1 MSAQPL
7 YLEAGGEAFL
17 AFLHDPRD
25 GCGSRAVLLCPQ
37 LGWDDVCAYRSR
49 FEWAERLAAH
59 GFTAMRLDL
68 PGTGDSPGQHDDP
81 RRLEAWT
88 KAIGE
93 AARTLGERGA
103 ARVAAVGIGAG
114 GLVLWRAV
122 TAGAPVDELVLWAV
136 PAKGRLA
143 VRELKA
149 FAQVEE
155 QALGI
160 GEGQFAAGGFPQ
172 SDELLADL
180 GALDLTALPLPR
192 DVRVLLLE
200 RDTLPVDEAL
210 VETLDRAGIEVTT
223 GPGTGYGEMLAEPA
237 FAQPPHAVFELVES
251 WLGGAGSLL
260 PRDASEPGTAAVDE
274 RVSERTL
281 AVDHAGRRL
290 LGVLAEPEQQRERVC
305 AVLLNAGA
313 IRRIGPNRMWV
324 ELARRWAG
332 LGVPTLRLD
341 FAGIG
346 DAEGNGRFAD
356 VASLYQPEFAGQI
369 SAALDVLQQ
378 ELGAQRFVLTG
389 LCSGGYWAFQGA
401 LDDPRVVASASINA
415 GVLEWSPLLL
425 RDRRLQ
431 PLRASLRRHELGQL
445 PDLTRVIARRLRG
458 KAARAFGGDSLTKSF
473 DRLRD
478 RDTKVLLLFAELEPQ
493 LHELKRDGHLTA
505 LDRWPNMTVERL
517 PGRDHTLRPRPMQEQ
532 AHAALDQMLT
542 AVLRETGN
550 ASG

>member
-17 AFLHDPRD
+17 AFLHDPPD
-25 GCGSRAVLLCPQ
+25 GKGSRAVLLCPQ

-68 PGTGDSPGQHDDP
+68 PGTGDSPGRHDDP

-93 AARTLGERGA
+93 AARTLRERGA
-103 ARVAAVGIGAG
+103 TRLAAVGIGAG
-114 GLVLWRAV
+114 GLPLWRAV
-122 TAGAPVDELVLWAV
+122 AAGAPVDELVLWAV

-143 VRELKA
+143 VRELRA

-155 QALGI
+155 QALGV
-160 GEGQFAAGGFPQ
+160 GDGQFAAGGFPQ

-180 GALDLTALPLPR
+180 GALELTALPLPR
-192 DVRVLLLE
+192 DLRVLLLE
-200 RDTLPVDEAL
+200 RDTLPVAEAL

-223 GPGTGYGEMLAEPA
+223 GPGAGYGEMLAEPA

-251 WLGGAGSLL
+251 WLGEAGAVL
-260 PRDASEPGTAAVDE
+260 PPETPETGAASVTE
-274 RVSERTL
+274 RVSERPL
-281 AVDHAGRRL
+281 AIDQAGRRL
-290 LGVLAEPEQQRERVC
+290 VGVLAEPEQRREGVC

-324 ELARRWAG
+324 EIARRWAAQ
-332 LGVPTLRLD
+332 GVPTLRLD

-346 DAEGNGRFAD
+346 DAEGNSRFAD
-356 VASLYQPEFAGQI
+356 VASLYEPEFVGQV
-369 SAALDVLQQ
+369 SAALDVLRRR
-378 ELGAQRFVLTG
+378 LGAKRFVLVG

-401 LDDPRVVASASINA
+401 LHDPRVVASASINA

-431 PLRASLRRHELGQL
+431 PLRESLRRHKLAEL

-458 KAARAFGGDSLTKSF
+458 KAARALGGDSLARSF
-473 DRLRD
+473 DELRD
-478 RDTKVLLLFAELEPQ
+478 RNTKVLLLFAELEPQ
-493 LHELKRDGHLTA
+493 LHELERDGYLSR
-505 LDRWPNMTVERL
+505 LDRWPNVTLERL
-517 PGRDHTLRPRPMQEQ
+517 PGRDHTLRPRPMQEH
-532 AHAALDQMLT
+532 AHAALDQLLT
-542 AVLRETGN
+542 AVLRETES

>member
-1 MSAQPL
+1 VSAQPL

-17 AFLHDPRD
+17 AFLHDPPD
-25 GCGSRAVLLCPQ
+25 GRGTRAVLLCPQ

-49 FEWAERLAAH
+49 FEWAERLAAR

-68 PGTGDSPGQHDDP
+68 PGTGDSPGAHDDP

-88 KAIGE
+88 KAILE
-93 AARTLGERGA
+93 AARTLRDQGA
-103 ARVAAVGIGAG
+103 TRVAAVGIGAG

-122 TAGAPVDELVLWAV
+122 AAGAPVEELVLWAV

-143 VRELKA
+143 VRELRA
-149 FAQVEE
+149 FAKVEE
-155 QALGI
+155 QALGV

-192 DVRVLLLE
+192 DLRVLLLE
-200 RDTLPVDEAL
+200 RDTLPVDETL

-223 GPGTGYGEMLAEPA
+223 GPGAGYGEMLAEPA
-237 FAQPPHAVFELVES
+237 LAQPPQAVFELVES
-251 WLGGAGSLL
+251 WLGGPGAVLPPDTPEAGA
-260 PRDASEPGTAAVDE
+260 ASVAEG
-274 RVSERTL
+274 VSEHAL
-281 AVDHAGRRL
+281 AVEHQGLRL
-290 LGVLAEPEQQRERVC
+290 LGVLAEPEQHREPLC

-324 ELARRWAG
+324 EIARRWAG
-332 LGVPTLRLD
+332 QGVPTFRLD

-346 DAEGNGRFAD
+346 DAEGNGRFSD
-356 VASLYQPEFAGQI
+356 VASLYEPEFAGQI
-369 SAALDVLQQ
+369 SAALDALQRR
-378 ELGAQRFVLTG
+378 LGVQRFVLTG

-401 LDDPRVVASASINA
+401 LHEPRVVGTASINA

-431 PLRASLRRHELGQL
+431 PLRESLRRHKPAEL
-445 PDLTRVIARRLRG
+445 PDLTRVIERRLRG
-458 KAARAFGGDSLTKSF
+458 KASRALGGDSLTKSF

-478 RDTKVLLLFAELEPQ
+478 RNTKVMLLFAELEPQ
-493 LHELKRDGHLTA
+493 LHELSRDGYLSR
-505 LDRWPNMTVERL
+505 LERWPNVTVERL
-517 PGRDHTLRPRPMQEQ
+517 PGRDHTLRPRPMQEH
-532 AHAALDQMLT
+532 AHAALDRMLSE
-542 AVLRETGN
+542 VLVS
-550 ASG
+550 SG